1 VVVAGEF
8 KPYENCLSEVK
19 VLTGFENISPPEWIE
34 QLPRLGVGLGFR
46 RELAREIMAH
56 AGQIDFLEI
65 ISEHFLDPTPFDSR
79 LLRELAR
86 QFPLIPHGLNLSPGT
101 AEPVREDYLRRLAQ
115 LISRI
120 SPAWWSDHLAITRA
134 GRIDIGHLSPLI
146 ETERSLDIVT
156 ENIAR
161 ARSFVGIPF
170 VLENIAYTLRLPGA
184 KMSEA
189 AFLSRVLAQTDSGLL
204 LDLMNLHAN
213 SQNHG
218 YDAYEF
224 LSRIPLERVVQVHVI
239 GGHYHNGVLIDSHSQ
254 RTPGEVWNLLEFV
267 ARRTSVK
274 AVLIEWDE
282 RFPDFA
288 VILDEIAR
296 AREIIARS
304 ETEASTTEVV
314 NVVA

>member
-1 VVVAGEF
+1 M
-8 KPYENCLSEVK
+8 S
-19 VLTGFENISPPEWIE
+19 GFENISPPKWIE
-34 QLPRLGVGLGFR
+34 RLPKLGVGLGFR
-46 RELAREIMAH
+46 KGLAREIMAH

-79 LLRELAR
+79 LLQKLAR

-101 AEPVREDYLRRLAQ
+101 AEPVREDYLQRLAR
-115 LISRI
+115 LINEI
-120 SPAWWSDHLAITRA
+120 KPAWWSDHLAMTRA

-146 ETERSLDIVT
+146 ETEASLDIVT
-156 ENIAR
+156 QNIAR
-161 ARSFVGIPF
+161 ARSFIALPF

-184 KMSEA
+184 EMSEA
-189 AFLSRVLAQTDSGLL
+189 EFLSRALAQTDSGLL

-224 LSRIPLERVVQVHVI
+224 LSAIPLERVVQVHVI
-239 GGHYHNGVLIDSHSQ
+239 GGHYHNGVLIDSHS
-254 RTPGEVWNLLEFV
+254 RRAPDEVWSLLEFV
-267 ARRTSVK
+267 ARRTNVK

-304 ETEASTTEVV
+304 ETEESTTEVIH
-314 NVVA
+314 VVA